1 MGMLVILSLVYKR
14 HRETHKRPWKIWSVL
29 ESFRTGVSSLK
40 LLLQSHRL
48 FDVYKQIVGQMFVH
62 GVNVLISDLG
72 SHHTAGNAC
81 TYYFLNVLVDT
92 TLGEYQSMILILLI
106 SLSP

>member
-1 MGMLVILSLVYKR
+1 VS
-14 HRETHKRPWKIWSVL
+14 HTSVL
-29 ESFRTGVSSLK
+29 GEYGLSSSLSVRSEVTESA
-40 LLLQSHRL
+40 LQSYRL

-72 SHHTAGNAC
+72 SHHTSGNAC

-92 TLGEYQSMILILLI
+92 TLGEYRPIYFTPTLTLLFPQV
-106 SLSP
+106 LL